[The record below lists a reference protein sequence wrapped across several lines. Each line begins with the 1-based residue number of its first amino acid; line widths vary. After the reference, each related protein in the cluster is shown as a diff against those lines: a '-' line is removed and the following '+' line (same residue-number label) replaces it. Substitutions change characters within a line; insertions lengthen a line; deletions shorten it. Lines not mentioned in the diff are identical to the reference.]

1 MPIYEYECGECGHQF
16 EALILPKT
24 TGTACPECNGTKLDR
39 LVSSFAVDS
48 EGTRKAN
55 LEAGRRQYAPM
66 RKEKKME
73 QIKYEQRVMKEDS

>member
-1 MPIYEYECGECGHQF
+1 MPIYEYECGECRHQF

-24 TGTACPECNGTKLDR
+24 TGTACPECNSTKLDR

-73 QIKYEQRVMKEDS
+73 QIKYEQRVIK

>member
-24 TGTACPECNGTKLDR
+24 TSTACPECKSTKLER
-39 LVSSFAVDS
+39 LISSFAVDS

-55 LEAGRRQYAPM
+55 LAAGRRQYAPM

-73 QIKYEQRVMKEDS
+73 QIKYEQRIIKEES

>member
-24 TGTACPECNGTKLDR
+24 TGTACPECNSTKLDR

-55 LEAGRRQYAPM
+55 LEAGRRQYAPCG
-66 RKEKKME
+66 RK
-73 QIKYEQRVMKEDS
+73 RRWSRSNTNSA